1 MKNTLNIKTL
11 ARGMRAEDKAKLLFA
26 QLESGKRNVVEV
38 ARRNFEIQS
47 RLTPQRI

>member
-1 MKNTLNIKTL
+1 MVDKI
-11 ARGMRAEDKAKLLFA
+11 EKAKLLFA